1 MTGEGGGASNEGH
14 RSREGMRDERIDRME
29 EGRGKIRNRREN
41 GPGKG
46 IRDEGICRR
55 DEK

>member
-1 MTGEGGGASNEGH
+1 MREEGLVRRVKG
-14 RSREGMRDERIDRME
+14 GMRVERIDRME
-29 EGRGKIRNRREN
+29 EGRGKIRTRREN

>member
-1 MTGEGGGASNEGH
+1 
-14 RSREGMRDERIDRME
+14 MRDERIDRME
-29 EGRGKIRNRREN
+29 EGRGKIQNRREN

>member
-1 MTGEGGGASNEGH
+1 MTGEGGGASK
-14 RSREGMRDERIDRME
+14 EGMRDVRIDRME
-29 EGRGKIRNRREN
+29 EGRGKIRNRRET

>member
-1 MTGEGGGASNEGH
+1 
-14 RSREGMRDERIDRME
+14 MRDERIDRME

-41 GPGKG
+41 GPGTG
-46 IRDEGICRR
+46 IRDDEGICRR